1 MLKEVFLGR
10 RKIIISD
17 KSLALQMEWEALRT
31 ISVWVKIKQFFS
43 LLSFF
48 KRQLTVK
55 ESSPKKTLKKILST
69 FVFNLSRSKVFN
81 SNSKKEGNRNIL
93 LT

>member
-1 MLKEVFLGR
+1 
-10 RKIIISD
+10 
-17 KSLALQMEWEALRT
+17 MEWEALRT

-55 ESSPKKTLKKILST
+55 ESSQKKKLKKILST